1 MMPCRWS
8 PRSRVVLVVCL
19 TGLAGATCL
28 TPQQAAGRVGAN
40 TCVSAK
46 VTQISQG
53 RDGVQYIDFCAVHS
67 SCAFSGVVFAKDLR
81 DVGDIRTL
89 PGKTVEVHGQIQEY
103 EGHSEIIV
111 RSARQLRGP
120 GISLPAVPKQYD
132 VEQRGH
138 FSAGTFRPPKKPK
151 ASKKKR
157 KPLSGTV
164 EIPADDSQ

>member
-1 MMPCRWS
+1 MMHCRWN
-8 PRSRVVLVVCL
+8 PRNKAAILFCL
-19 TGLAGATCL
+19 TGLANATCL
-28 TPQQAAGRVGAN
+28 SPQQAANRIGAT

-53 RDGVQYIDFCAVHS
+53 PDGVQYIDFCADHS
-67 SCAFSGVVFAKDLR
+67 TCAFSGVVFAKDLR

-103 EGHSEIIV
+103 EGRSEIIV
-111 RSARQLRGP
+111 HNARQLRGA
-120 GISLPAVPKQYD
+120 GVSLPAVPKQYD

-138 FSAGTFRPPKKPK
+138 FSAGSSRPPKKAKTP
-151 ASKKKR
+151 KKKR

-164 EIPADDSQ
+164 EVPADDSQ